1 MGDTSSRWRSLVIGL
16 LVLIVLGAMFATARP
31 RPELSPVEE
40 AVRDALAPAETLL
53 ASAARTVRAAADSW
67 RTTRALREENERL
80 RQEVRS
86 LQIRNH
92 MLEEAW
98 RENRALRSVLGLVER
113 EGERAVP
120 ALVVGRPVSGWWSQ
134 VTINRGRRHGVEPR
148 QPVVT
153 GDGAVGRVLAVTDTT
168 AEVLLL
174 VDPKSAVGGVVRRT
188 SDPVV
193 VEGVPGGRLRLRAL
207 VADADLVPGDLIVTA
222 GFSQLFPSGLPIG
235 RVTAVLPAAAG
246 RSAEAWVEP
255 AVDLSRLE
263 VVAVL
268 TNGEGAASGAGAS
281 GGAGSPDG
289 DGADGRDGS
298 LPGHHSR
305 DGDGSP

>member
-1 MGDTSSRWRSLVIGL
+1 
-16 LVLIVLGAMFATARP
+16 MFATARP

-67 RTTRALREENERL
+67 RTTQALREENERL
-80 RQEVRS
+80 RQEVRA
-86 LQIRNH
+86 LQIRNQ

-98 RENRALRSVLGLVER
+98 RENRALRSVLGLVDR

-207 VADADLVPGDLIVTA
+207 VADADLAPGDLIVTA

-235 RVTAVLPAAAG
+235 TVTAVLPAPAG

-268 TNGEGAASGAGAS
+268 TNGDGPPRGDGVPAGDRSVDQGGSLGGDGSPHEGGSAD
-281 GGAGSPDG
+281 GAGSPDG
-289 DGADGRDGS
+289 DG
-298 LPGHHSR
+298 
-305 DGDGSP
+305 SP